1 MKKAFWLFL
10 HLATAGIFIL
20 TACATA
26 STPIV
31 VPTAGVLQP
40 TETPQPT
47 NTVIP
52 ASTFGIGSTRVSEKD
67 GATLVYVPAG
77 EFAMGST
84 DLDSLAS
91 GDEKPQHSIMLDAFW
106 VDQTE
111 VTNAMYGKCVNAG
124 NCKPPTNTDHFINSG
139 YANHPV
145 VSVDW
150 GQANAYCAWAE
161 RRLPT
166 EAEWEKAARGT
177 DGRIYPWG
185 NEAPDDVLLN
195 YNDSVKDTTAVG
207 QYPNGKSPYGAY
219 DMAGNVWE
227 WINDW
232 YGETYYQ
239 SSPASNPL
247 GAESSAYQVFRGG
260 SWNNNDY
267 FVRSANRGWVEPAST
282 GYFIGFRCAQSTT
295 TAAITPTKIETT
307 QITATATLKVV
318 INTPT
323 YSQPMIDVGVVVN
336 CRKGPSQNYE
346 LVTQI
351 MPNEPVKI
359 VGFLPPNYWV
369 VSTVKGE
376 CWVTGELATPSV
388 NFSVVPTVT
397 APPTPQGGAPQAPTF
412 PQKDGWTWFCD
423 GAGNTEVTLNWNDN
437 ADHEIGYRVYRNGE
451 LIMELPA
458 NTTSFN
464 ENIAYPGEQGLTY
477 TVEAFN
483 EVGASS
489 GSTEALFC

>member
-1 MKKAFWLFL
+1 MKRTFLIFL

-20 TACATA
+20 TACGSA
-26 STPIV
+26 STPAV
-31 VPTAGVLQP
+31 VPTGAVLQP

-52 ASTFGIGSTRVSEKD
+52 TPTFGIGSTRISEKD
-67 GATLVYVPAG
+67 GATLLYVPAG
-77 EFAMGST
+77 EFAMGAT
-84 DLDSLAS
+84 DQDALAS
-91 GDEKPQHSIMLDAFW
+91 NDEKPPHPVTLDAFW
-106 VDQTE
+106 IDQTE
-111 VTNAMYGKCVNAG
+111 VTNAMYAKCVNAG
-124 NCKPPTNTDHFINSG
+124 HCKPPINTDHFINQA

-150 GQANAYCAWAE
+150 SQASAYCAWTE

-185 NEAPDDVLLN
+185 NEAPNSSLLN
-195 YNDSVKDTTAVG
+195 YNDAVKDTTAVG

-239 SSPASNPL
+239 SSPASNPV
-247 GAESSAYQVFRGG
+247 GPASSTYRVFRGG
-260 SWNNNDY
+260 AWNNNDY
-267 FVRSANRGWVEPAST
+267 FVRSANRGWVDPAST
-282 GYFIGFRCAQSTT
+282 GYFIGFRCAQSATG
-295 TAAITPTKIETT
+295 TANTPTKTETA
-307 QITATATLKVV
+307 QIAGTATLEVE

-323 YSQPMIDVGVVVN
+323 YSQPMIDVGGVVN

-346 LVTQI
+346 RVTQLV
-351 MPNEPVKI
+351 PGQPVTI
-359 VGFLPPNYWV
+359 VGFLPPNYWL
-369 VSTVKGE
+369 VSTVEGE
-376 CWVTGELATPSV
+376 CWVTAELATPSV
-388 NFSVVPTVT
+388 DFSAVPTVT

-412 PQKDGWTWFCD
+412 PKEGWTWFCD
-423 GAGNTEVTLNWNDN
+423 GAGNTEVTLHWNDN

-451 LIMELPA
+451 LVSELPA

-464 ENIAYPGEQGLTY
+464 ENIVYPGEQGLIY
-477 TVEAFN
+477 IVEAFN
-483 EVGASS
+483 EVGAASA
-489 GSTEALFC
+489 STEALFCE